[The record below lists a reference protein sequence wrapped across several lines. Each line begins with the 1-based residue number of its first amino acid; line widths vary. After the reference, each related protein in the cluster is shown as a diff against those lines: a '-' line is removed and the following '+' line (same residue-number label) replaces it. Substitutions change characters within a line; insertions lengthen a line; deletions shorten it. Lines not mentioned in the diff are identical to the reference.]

1 MAKLIEW
8 RANLLQERVS
18 VVKHST
24 ELVRELGKKAIT
36 VRQEI
41 IKMTSNAG
49 SGHLGGSL
57 SCVDILVALYFHHL
71 KHNPQ
76 NPSWSERDR
85 FVLSKG
91 HAAPAFYATLAL
103 SGYFPKEELSTL
115 RNINS
120 RLQGHPDN
128 RKTPGVEVSTG
139 SLGQGL
145 SVAVG
150 MTLGL
155 KLADKNNHVYAL
167 AGDGELNEGEIW
179 EAAMF
184 ANHYKMVNIT
194 ALVDRNHGQNDGRE
208 EDVMSMEPLAAKWTA
223 FGWNVFGVDGHN
235 IKDLLDVLDKSMENR
250 KKPIVIIAETVK
262 GKGIS
267 LVEGNNDY
275 HAKCLPK
282 KLVAQAVAELEKRK
296 EIL

>member
-1 MAKLIEW
+1 M
-8 RANLLQERVS
+8 LQERVS

-24 ELVRELGKKAIT
+24 ELVRELEKKAIT

-41 IKMTSNAG
+41 VKMTSNAG

-57 SCVDILVALYFHHL
+57 SCVDILVVLYFHHL

-103 SGYFPKEELSTL
+103 SGYFPKEELSTF
-115 RNINS
+115 RKINS

-145 SVAVG
+145 SVALG
-150 MTLGL
+150 MASGL
-155 KLADKNNHVYAL
+155 KLAGKNNHVYAL
-167 AGDGELNEGEIW
+167 VGDGELNEGEIW

-184 ANHYKMVNIT
+184 ANHHKVVNIT

-223 FGWNVFGVDGHN
+223 FGWNVFGIDGHN

-282 KLVAQAVAELEKRK
+282 ELAAQAVAELEKRK

>member
-1 MAKLIEW
+1 M
-8 RANLLQERVS
+8 LQERVS

-24 ELVRELGKKAIT
+24 ELVRELEKKAIT

-41 IKMTSNAG
+41 VKMTSNAG

-57 SCVDILVALYFHHL
+57 SCVDILVVLYFHHL

-103 SGYFPKEELSTL
+103 SGYFPKEELSTF
-115 RNINS
+115 RKINS

-145 SVAVG
+145 PVAVG
-150 MTLGL
+150 MALGL
-155 KLADKNNHVYAL
+155 KLAGKNNHVYAL
-167 AGDGELNEGEIW
+167 VGDGELNEGEIW

-184 ANHYKMVNIT
+184 ANHYKVVNVI

-223 FGWNVFGVDGHN
+223 FGWNVFGIDGHN

-282 KLVAQAVAELEKRK
+282 ELAAQAVAELEKRK

>member
-1 MAKLIEW
+1 MES
-8 RANLLQERVS
+8 NLLQERVS

-24 ELVRELGKKAIT
+24 ELVRELEKKAIT

-41 IKMTSNAG
+41 VKMTSNAG

-57 SCVDILVALYFHHL
+57 SCVDILVVLYFHHL

-103 SGYFPKEELSTL
+103 SGYFPKEELSTF
-115 RNINS
+115 RKINS

-145 SVAVG
+145 PVAIG
-150 MTLGL
+150 MASGL
-155 KLADKNNHVYAL
+155 KLAGKNNHVYAL
-167 AGDGELNEGEIW
+167 VGDGELNEGQIW

-184 ANHYKMVNIT
+184 ANHYKVVNIT

-223 FGWNVFGVDGHN
+223 FGWNVFGIDGHN

-282 KLVAQAVAELEKRK
+282 ELTAQAVAELEKRK

>member
-1 MAKLIEW
+1 M
-8 RANLLQERVS
+8 LQERVS

-24 ELVRELGKKAIT
+24 ELVRELEKKAIT

-41 IKMTSNAG
+41 VKMTSNAG

-57 SCVDILVALYFHHL
+57 SCVDILVVLYFHHL

-103 SGYFPKEELSTL
+103 SGYFPKEELSTF
-115 RNINS
+115 RKINS

-145 SVAVG
+145 PVAIG
-150 MTLGL
+150 MASGL
-155 KLADKNNHVYAL
+155 KLAGKNNHVYAL
-167 AGDGELNEGEIW
+167 VGDGELNEGEIW

-184 ANHYKMVNIT
+184 ANHCKVVNIT

-223 FGWNVFGVDGHN
+223 FGWNVFGIDGHN
-235 IKDLLDVLDKSMENR
+235 IKNLLDVLDKSMENR

-282 KLVAQAVAELEKRK
+282 ELAAQAVAELEKRK

>member
-1 MAKLIEW
+1 M
-8 RANLLQERVS
+8 LQERVS

-24 ELVRELGKKAIT
+24 ELVRELEKKAIT

-41 IKMTSNAG
+41 VKMTSNAG

-57 SCVDILVALYFHHL
+57 SCVDILVVLYFHHL

-103 SGYFPKEELSTL
+103 SGYFPKEELSTF
-115 RNINS
+115 RKINS

-145 SVAVG
+145 PVAVG
-150 MTLGL
+150 MASGL
-155 KLADKNNHVYAL
+155 KLAGKNNHVYAL
-167 AGDGELNEGEIW
+167 VGDGELNEGEIW

-184 ANHYKMVNIT
+184 ANHHKVVNIT

-223 FGWNVFGVDGHN
+223 FGWNVFGIDGHN

-282 KLVAQAVAELEKRK
+282 ELAAQAVAELEKRK

>member
-1 MAKLIEW
+1 LKEA
-8 RANLLQERVS
+8 
-18 VVKHST
+18 
-24 ELVRELGKKAIT
+24 AIT

-41 IKMTSNAG
+41 VKMTSNAK

-57 SCVDILVALYFHHL
+57 SCVDILVALYFHYL

-76 NPSWSERDR
+76 NPSWPERDR

-103 SGYFPKEELSTL
+103 SGYFPREELKTF
-115 RNINS
+115 RDIDS

-128 RKTPGVEVSTG
+128 KKTPGVEISTG

-150 MTLGL
+150 MALGF
-155 KLADKNNHVYAL
+155 KLVGKNNQVYAL
-167 AGDGELNEGEIW
+167 VGDGELDEGEIW

-184 ANHYKMVNIT
+184 ASHYKIVNIT
-194 ALVDRNHGQNDGRE
+194 VLVDRNHGQNDGRTE
-208 EDVMSMEPLAAKWTA
+208 EVMSMEPLAVKWSA
-223 FGWNVFGVDGHN
+223 FGWSVLEVDGHN
-235 IKDLLDVLDKSMENR
+235 IKNILDVLDRSMENR
-250 KKPIVIIAETVK
+250 NKPIVIIAETVK

-267 LVEGNNDY
+267 FVEGNNDY
-275 HAKCLPK
+275 HAKPLPK
-282 KLVAQAVAELEKRK
+282 ELVAQAIAELGKR
-296 EIL
+296 

>member
-1 MAKLIEW
+1 M
-8 RANLLQERVS
+8 LQERVS

-24 ELVRELGKKAIT
+24 ELVRELEKKAIT

-41 IKMTSNAG
+41 VKMTSNAG

-57 SCVDILVALYFHHL
+57 SCVDILVVLYFHHL

-103 SGYFPKEELSTL
+103 SGYFPKEELSTF
-115 RNINS
+115 RKINS

-145 SVAVG
+145 PVAVG
-150 MTLGL
+150 MALGL
-155 KLADKNNHVYAL
+155 KLAGKNNHVYAL
-167 AGDGELNEGEIW
+167 VGDGELNEGEIW

-184 ANHYKMVNIT
+184 ANHYKVVNIT

-223 FGWNVFGVDGHN
+223 FGWNVFGIDGHN

-282 KLVAQAVAELEKRK
+282 ELAAQTVAELEKRK

>member
-1 MAKLIEW
+1 L
-8 RANLLQERVS
+8 
-18 VVKHST
+18 KHSA
-24 ELVRELGKKAIT
+24 ELVRGLEEIAIT

-41 IKMTSNAG
+41 VKMTSNAK

-57 SCVDILVALYFHHL
+57 SCVDILVALYFHYL

-76 NPSWSERDR
+76 NPSWPERDR

-103 SGYFPKEELSTL
+103 SGYFPTEELKTF
-115 RNINS
+115 RDIDS

-128 RKTPGVEVSTG
+128 KKTPGVEVSTG

-150 MTLGL
+150 MALGF
-155 KLADKNNHVYAL
+155 KLAGKNNHVYAL
-167 AGDGELNEGEIW
+167 VGDGELDEGEIW

-184 ANHYKMVNIT
+184 ASHHKIVNIT
-194 ALVDRNHGQNDGRE
+194 VLVDRNHGQNDGRTE
-208 EDVMSMEPLAAKWTA
+208 EVMSIEPLAAKWSA
-223 FGWNVFGVDGHN
+223 FGWSVLEVDGHN
-235 IKDLLDVLDKSMENR
+235 IKDILDVLDRSMENR
-250 KKPIVIIAETVK
+250 NKPIVIIAETVK

-267 LVEGNNDY
+267 FVEGNNDY
-275 HAKCLPK
+275 HAKPLPK
-282 KLVAQAVAELEKRK
+282 KLEAQAIAELGKR
-296 EIL
+296 

>member
-1 MAKLIEW
+1 M
-8 RANLLQERVS
+8 LQERVS

-24 ELVRELGKKAIT
+24 ELVRELEKKAIT

-41 IKMTSNAG
+41 VKMTSNAG

-57 SCVDILVALYFHHL
+57 SCVDILVVLYFHHL
-71 KHNPQ
+71 KHNSQ

-103 SGYFPKEELSTL
+103 SGYFPKEELSTF
-115 RNINS
+115 RKTNS

-145 SVAVG
+145 SVAIG
-150 MTLGL
+150 MASGL
-155 KLADKNNHVYAL
+155 KLAGKNNHVYAL
-167 AGDGELNEGEIW
+167 VGDGELNEGEIW

-184 ANHYKMVNIT
+184 ANHYKVVNIT

-223 FGWNVFGVDGHN
+223 FGWNVFGIDGHN

-282 KLVAQAVAELEKRK
+282 ELAAQAVAELEKRK

>member
-1 MAKLIEW
+1 MES
-8 RANLLQERVS
+8 NLLQERVS

-24 ELVRELGKKAIT
+24 ELVRELEKKAIT

-41 IKMTSNAG
+41 VKMTSNAG

-57 SCVDILVALYFHHL
+57 SCVDILVVLYFHHL

-103 SGYFPKEELSTL
+103 SGYFPKEELSTF
-115 RNINS
+115 RKINS

-145 SVAVG
+145 PVAVG
-150 MTLGL
+150 MASGL
-155 KLADKNNHVYAL
+155 KLAGKNNHVYAL
-167 AGDGELNEGEIW
+167 VGDGELNEGEIW

-184 ANHYKMVNIT
+184 ANHHKVVNIT

-223 FGWNVFGVDGHN
+223 FGWNVFGIDGHN
-235 IKDLLDVLDKSMENR
+235 IKNLLDVLDKSMENR

-275 HAKCLPK
+275 HAKCLSK
-282 KLVAQAVAELEKRK
+282 ELAAQAVAELEKRK

>member
-1 MAKLIEW
+1 M
-8 RANLLQERVS
+8 LQERVS

-24 ELVRELGKKAIT
+24 ELVRELEKKAIT

-41 IKMTSNAG
+41 VKMTSNAG

-57 SCVDILVALYFHHL
+57 SCVDILVVLYFHHL

-103 SGYFPKEELSTL
+103 SGYFPKEELSTF
-115 RNINS
+115 RKINS

-145 SVAVG
+145 PVAIG
-150 MTLGL
+150 MASGL
-155 KLADKNNHVYAL
+155 KLAGKNNHVYAL
-167 AGDGELNEGEIW
+167 VGDGELNEGEIW

-184 ANHYKMVNIT
+184 ANHYKVVNII

-208 EDVMSMEPLAAKWTA
+208 EDVMSMEPLAAKWAA
-223 FGWNVFGVDGHN
+223 FGWNVFGIDGHN

-282 KLVAQAVAELEKRK
+282 ELAAQAVAELEKRK

>member
-1 MAKLIEW
+1 M
-8 RANLLQERVS
+8 N
-18 VVKHST
+18 HSAQ
-24 ELVRELGKKAIT
+24 LVRELEEKAIT

-41 IKMTSNAG
+41 IKMTSNAN

-57 SCVDILVALYFHHL
+57 SCVDILIALYFHQL

-76 NPSWSERDR
+76 NPSWPGRDR

-91 HAAPAFYATLAL
+91 HAAPAFYATLSL

-128 RKTPGVEVSTG
+128 RKTPGVEISTG

-145 SVAVG
+145 SGAVG
-150 MTLGL
+150 MALGF
-155 KLADKNNHVYAL
+155 KLAGKNNHVYAL
-167 AGDGELNEGEIW
+167 VGDGELNEGEIW

-184 ANHYKMVNIT
+184 ANHYKIVNIT
-194 ALVDRNHGQNDGRE
+194 ALVDRNHGQNDGRTE
-208 EDVMSMEPLAAKWTA
+208 EVMSMEPLAAKWTA
-223 FGWNVFGVDGHN
+223 FGWKVFEVNGHN
-235 IKDLLDVLDKSMENR
+235 INDILDVLDESIENR
-250 KKPIVIIAETVK
+250 NKPTVIIAETVK

-267 LVEGNNDY
+267 LVEGNDDY
-275 HAKCLPK
+275 HAKSPPK
-282 KLVAQAVAELEKRK
+282 ELAAQAIAELEKRK
-296 EIL
+296 KIS

>member
-24 ELVRELGKKAIT
+24 ELVRELEKKAIT

-41 IKMTSNAG
+41 VKMTSNTN

-57 SCVDILVALYFHHL
+57 SCVDILIALYFHHL

-150 MTLGL
+150 MALGFR
-155 KLADKNNHVYAL
+155 LAGKNNHVYAL

-184 ANHYKMVNIT
+184 ANHYKIVNIT
-194 ALVDRNHGQNDGRE
+194 ALVDRNHGQNDGRTE
-208 EDVMSMEPLAAKWTA
+208 EVMSLEPLPAKWTA
-223 FGWNVFGVDGHN
+223 FGWNVFGIDGHS

-267 LVEGNNDY
+267 LVEGNDDY

-282 KLVAQAVAELEKRK
+282 ELAAQVVAELEKRK

>member
-1 MAKLIEW
+1 M
-8 RANLLQERVS
+8 
-18 VVKHST
+18 KHST
-24 ELVRELGKKAIT
+24 ELVRELEKKAIT

-41 IKMTSNAG
+41 IKMTSNAK

-57 SCVDILVALYFHHL
+57 SCVDILIALYFHHL

-150 MTLGL
+150 MALGFR
-155 KLADKNNHVYAL
+155 LAGKNNHVYAL

-184 ANHYKMVNIT
+184 ANHYKIVNIT

-223 FGWNVFGVDGHN
+223 FGWNVFEIDGHS

-262 GKGIS
+262 GKGIL
-267 LVEGNNDY
+267 LVEGNDDY

-282 KLVAQAVAELEKRK
+282 ELAAQAVAELEKRK

>member
-8 RANLLQERVS
+8 RANLLQEKVS

-24 ELVRELGKKAIT
+24 ELVRELEKKAIT

-41 IKMTSNAG
+41 VKMTSNAG

-57 SCVDILVALYFHHL
+57 SCVDILIALYFHHL

-150 MTLGL
+150 MALGFR
-155 KLADKNNHVYAL
+155 LAGKNNHVYAL
-167 AGDGELNEGEIW
+167 VGDGELNEGEIW

-184 ANHYKMVNIT
+184 ANHYKIVNIT

-223 FGWNVFGVDGHN
+223 FGWNVFGIDGHN

-267 LVEGNNDY
+267 LVEGNDDY

-282 KLVAQAVAELEKRK
+282 ELAAQVVAELEKRK

>member
-1 MAKLIEW
+1 M
-8 RANLLQERVS
+8 LQERVS

-24 ELVRELGKKAIT
+24 ELVRELEKKAIT

-41 IKMTSNAG
+41 VKMTSNAG

-71 KHNPQ
+71 KYNPQ

-91 HAAPAFYATLAL
+91 HAAPAFYATLAF
-103 SGYFPKEELSTL
+103 SGYFPKEELSTF

-145 SVAVG
+145 PVAVG
-150 MTLGL
+150 MALGL
-155 KLADKNNHVYAL
+155 KLAGKNNHVYAL
-167 AGDGELNEGEIW
+167 VGDGELNEGEIW

-184 ANHYKMVNIT
+184 ANHYKVVNIT

-223 FGWNVFGVDGHN
+223 FGWNVFGIDGHN

-282 KLVAQAVAELEKRK
+282 ELAAQAVAELEKRK

>member
-1 MAKLIEW
+1 MDMAKLIEF
-8 RANLLQERVS
+8 RVNLLKERDS
-18 VVKHST
+18 LLKHSV
-24 ELVRELGKKAIT
+24 ELVRGLKEAAIA

-41 IKMTSNAG
+41 VKMTSNAN

-76 NPSWSERDR
+76 NPSWPERDR

-103 SGYFPKEELSTL
+103 SGYFPTEELKTF
-115 RNINS
+115 RDIDS

-128 RKTPGVEVSTG
+128 KKTPGVEVSTG

-150 MTLGL
+150 MALGF
-155 KLADKNNHVYAL
+155 KLAGKNNHVYAL
-167 AGDGELNEGEIW
+167 VGDGELDEGEIW

-184 ANHYKMVNIT
+184 ASHHKIVNIT
-194 ALVDRNHGQNDGRE
+194 VLVDRNHGQNDGRTE
-208 EDVMSMEPLAAKWTA
+208 EVMSIEPLAAKWSA
-223 FGWNVFGVDGHN
+223 FGWSVLEVDGHN
-235 IKDLLDVLDKSMENR
+235 IKDILDVLDRSMENR
-250 KKPIVIIAETVK
+250 NKPIVIIAETVK

-267 LVEGNNDY
+267 FVEGNNDY
-275 HAKCLPK
+275 HAKPLPK
-282 KLVAQAVAELEKRK
+282 KLEAQAIAELGKR
-296 EIL
+296 

>member
-1 MAKLIEW
+1 MAKLIEF
-8 RANLLQERVS
+8 RVNLLKERDS
-18 VVKHST
+18 LLKHSV
-24 ELVRELGKKAIT
+24 ELVRGLKEAAIA

-41 IKMTSNAG
+41 VKMTSNAN

-76 NPSWSERDR
+76 NPSWPERDR

-103 SGYFPKEELSTL
+103 SGYFPTEELKTF
-115 RNINS
+115 RDIDS

-128 RKTPGVEVSTG
+128 KKTPGVEVSTG

-150 MTLGL
+150 MALGF
-155 KLADKNNHVYAL
+155 KLAGKNNHVYAL
-167 AGDGELNEGEIW
+167 VGDGELDEGEIW

-184 ANHYKMVNIT
+184 ASHHKIVNIT
-194 ALVDRNHGQNDGRE
+194 VLVDRNHGQNDGRTE
-208 EDVMSMEPLAAKWTA
+208 EVMSIEPLAAKWSA
-223 FGWNVFGVDGHN
+223 FGWSVLEVDGHN
-235 IKDLLDVLDKSMENR
+235 IKDILDVLDRSMENR
-250 KKPIVIIAETVK
+250 NKPIVIIAETVK

-267 LVEGNNDY
+267 FVEGNNDY
-275 HAKCLPK
+275 HAKPLPK
-282 KLVAQAVAELEKRK
+282 KLEAQAIAELGKR
-296 EIL
+296 